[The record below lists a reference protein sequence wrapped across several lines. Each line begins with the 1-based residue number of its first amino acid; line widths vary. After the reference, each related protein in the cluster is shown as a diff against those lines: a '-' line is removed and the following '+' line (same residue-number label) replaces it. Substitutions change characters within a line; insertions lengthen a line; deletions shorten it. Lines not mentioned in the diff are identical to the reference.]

1 MDKTEELMVIT
12 MEECGELIQACS
24 KAIRRG
30 EMFKNS
36 DSEVTFKEECGDVFC
51 MLELLVDNGFVTW
64 QEIANRSEIKRN
76 KLKKW
81 SKLIDDAEEQLRK
94 GYEAGVSH
102 THPPKSEQTPFSFP
116 LNNYNISYTQY
127 GYPTY
132 EEKMESIEDT
142 GWRRALGDEPR
153 TKPKS
158 IDDTPMSEYEEKEWQ
173 RLEKITKKL

>member
-51 MLELLVDNGFVTW
+51 MLELLVENGFVTW

-76 KLKKW
+76 KLKRW

-102 THPPKSEQTPFSFP
+102 THPPKTEQTPFSFP
-116 LNNYNISYTQY
+116 LNNYNVTYTQY

-132 EEKMESIEDT
+132 EEKIEDT
-142 GWRRALGDEPR
+142 GWRRALGDEG
-153 TKPKS
+153 KPSS
-158 IDDTPMSEYEEKEWQ
+158 IDTSPMSEYEEKEWQ

>member
-12 MEECGELIQACS
+12 MEECGELVQACS

-51 MLELLVDNGFVTW
+51 MLELLVENGFVTW
-64 QEIANRSEIKRN
+64 QEIANRSEVKRN

-81 SKLIDDAEEQLRK
+81 SNLIDDAEEQLRK
-94 GYEAGVSH
+94 GYEAGISH
-102 THPPKSEQTPFSFP
+102 THPPKTEQTPFSFP
-116 LNNYNISYTQY
+116 LNNYSVTYNDH
-127 GYPTY
+127 GYPNMNDDIDY
-132 EEKMESIEDT
+132 HEN
-142 GWRRALGDEPR
+142 EPVYIR
-153 TKPKS
+153 GSAGSSS
-158 IDDTPMSEYEEKEWQ
+158 IDTTPMSEYEEKEWE

>member
-1 MDKTEELMVIT
+1 MNKTEELMVIT
-12 MEECGELIQACS
+12 MEECGELVQACS

-51 MLELLVDNGFVTW
+51 MLELLVENGFVTW
-64 QEIANRSEIKRN
+64 QEIANRSEVKRN

-81 SKLIDDAEEQLRK
+81 SNLIDDAEEQLRK

-102 THPPKSEQTPFSFP
+102 THPPKTEQTPFSFP
-116 LNNYNISYTQY
+116 LNNYSVTYNHH
-127 GYPTY
+127 GYPNIDVDDDIDY
-132 EEKMESIEDT
+132 HENEPVYIRQSGIDT
-142 GWRRALGDEPR
+142 
-153 TKPKS
+153 
-158 IDDTPMSEYEEKEWQ
+158 TPMSEYEEKEWK

>member
-1 MDKTEELMVIT
+1 MNKTEELMVIT
-12 MEECGELIQACS
+12 MEECGELVQACS

-51 MLELLVDNGFVTW
+51 MLELLVENGFVTW
-64 QEIANRSEIKRN
+64 QEIANRSEIKRE
-76 KLKKW
+76 KLKRW
-81 SKLIDDAEEQLRK
+81 SKLIDEEP
-94 GYEAGVSH
+94 
-102 THPPKSEQTPFSFP
+102 HPPKSEQLPFQFP
-116 LNNYNISYTQY
+116 LNNYSVTYNHH

-158 IDDTPMSEYEEKEWQ
+158 IDTSPMTEQEEKEWE

>member
-30 EMFKNS
+30 EIFKNS

-51 MLELLVDNGFVTW
+51 MLELLVENGFVTW
-64 QEIANRSEIKRN
+64 QEIANRSEVKRN
-76 KLKKW
+76 KLKRW
-81 SKLIDDAEEQLRK
+81 SKLIDDEP
-94 GYEAGVSH
+94 
-102 THPPKSEQTPFSFP
+102 HPPKTEQTPFSFP
-116 LNNYNISYTQY
+116 VTYTQY

-142 GWRRALGDEPR
+142 GWRRALGDEGNV
-153 TKPKS
+153 T
-158 IDDTPMSEYEEKEWQ
+158 IDTTPMSEYEEKEWQ

>member
-12 MEECGELIQACS
+12 MEECGELVQACS

-51 MLELLVDNGFVTW
+51 MLELLVENGFVTW
-64 QEIANRSEIKRN
+64 QEIANRSEVKRN

-81 SKLIDDAEEQLRK
+81 SNLIDEEP
-94 GYEAGVSH
+94 
-102 THPPKSEQTPFSFP
+102 HPPKTEQTPFSFP
-116 LNNYNISYTQY
+116 LNNYSVTYNHH
-127 GYPTY
+127 GYPNLDDEIDY
-132 EEKMESIEDT
+132 HENEPVYIRQSGIDT
-142 GWRRALGDEPR
+142 
-153 TKPKS
+153 
-158 IDDTPMSEYEEKEWQ
+158 TPMSEYEEKEWE

>member
-1 MDKTEELMVIT
+1 MNKTEELMVIT

-51 MLELLVDNGFVTW
+51 MLELLVENGFVTW
-64 QEIANRSEIKRN
+64 QEIANRSEVKRN

-81 SKLIDDAEEQLRK
+81 SKLINDDAEP
-94 GYEAGVSH
+94 
-102 THPPKSEQTPFSFP
+102 HPPKTEQLPFSFP
-116 LNNYNISYTQY
+116 LNNYSVTYNHH
-127 GYPTY
+127 GYPNLDDDIDYHENEPVYIRGTAGV
-132 EEKMESIEDT
+132 SNIDT
-142 GWRRALGDEPR
+142 
-153 TKPKS
+153 
-158 IDDTPMSEYEEKEWQ
+158 TPMSEYEEKEWE

>member
-12 MEECGELIQACS
+12 MEECGELVQACS

-51 MLELLVDNGFVTW
+51 MLELLVENGFVTW
-64 QEIANRSEIKRN
+64 QEIANRSEVKRN

-81 SKLIDDAEEQLRK
+81 SKLIDDDAEP
-94 GYEAGVSH
+94 
-102 THPPKSEQTPFSFP
+102 HPPKTEQLPFSFP
-116 LNNYNISYTQY
+116 LNNYSVTYNHH
-127 GYPTY
+127 GYPNLDDEIDY
-132 EEKMESIEDT
+132 HENEPVYIRQSGIDT
-142 GWRRALGDEPR
+142 
-153 TKPKS
+153 
-158 IDDTPMSEYEEKEWQ
+158 TPMSEYEEKEWE

>member
-12 MEECGELIQACS
+12 MEECGELVQACS

-51 MLELLVDNGFVTW
+51 MLELLVENGFVTW
-64 QEIANRSEIKRN
+64 QEIANRSEVKRN

-102 THPPKSEQTPFSFP
+102 THPPKTEQTPFSFP
-116 LNNYNISYTQY
+116 LNNYSVTYNHH
-127 GYPTY
+127 GYPNMDDDIDY
-132 EEKMESIEDT
+132 HEN
-142 GWRRALGDEPR
+142 EPVYIR
-153 TKPKS
+153 GSAGSSS
-158 IDDTPMSEYEEKEWQ
+158 IDTTPMSEYEEKEWE

>member
-51 MLELLVDNGFVTW
+51 MLELLVENGFVTW
-64 QEIANRSEIKRN
+64 QEIANRSEVKRN

-81 SKLIDDAEEQLRK
+81 SKLIDADP
-94 GYEAGVSH
+94 
-102 THPPKSEQTPFSFP
+102 HPPKTEQLPFQFP
-116 LNNYNISYTQY
+116 LNNYSVTYNHH
-127 GYPTY
+127 GYPN
-132 EEKMESIEDT
+132 
-142 GWRRALGDEPR
+142 
-153 TKPKS
+153 
-158 IDDTPMSEYEEKEWQ
+158 IDDEIDYHENEPVYIRQSGIDTTPMSEYEEKEWE